1 MSILFKT
8 LAIVFTSRNLE
19 IRLQFNK
26 DKGNKNV
33 IRGSSYNQ
41 ALIFDK
47 VNKQKSGTGAAELGP
62 ILQRF

>member
-1 MSILFKT
+1 M
-8 LAIVFTSRNLE
+8 FTSRNLE
-19 IRLQFNK
+19 IRLQFSK
-26 DKGNKNV
+26 DKGNKNA